1 MTSQKMTNKGY
12 DYRFMVPWL
21 GTGLV
26 TSNGQK
32 WFVRRKAL
40 TPAFHFQILEDFVE
54 VFDRQA
60 NTLISKM
67 RQGRPNESLDITKY
81 ITLYALDVICG
92 MYFIE
97 MYGL

>member
-1 MTSQKMTNKGY
+1 MINKGN

-32 WFVRRKAL
+32 WFARRKAL
-40 TPAFHFQILEDFVE
+40 TSAFHFKILEDFVE
-54 VFDRQA
+54 VFDRQS
-60 NTLISKM
+60 NTLVQKLG
-67 RQGRPNESLDITKY
+67 QLGENESFDITKY

-92 MYFIE
+92 MFHS
-97 MYGL
+97 